1 MSSTGRLYLVLR
13 TSSPVRALSVGDR
26 DEALALCARNPAA
39 NVFVA
44 SRIEEGVLRAKSGSL
59 LGYHVGGQLRGMCW
73 VSANV
78 VPVECDD
85 EAIEAI
91 AARIRRWHRGC
102 ASLFGPSGQVDAMW
116 QQLAPHW
123 GRPRAIRAVQPLLT
137 TSTHPRELGLSV
149 DPRVRPARRDEV
161 DLVVPAA
168 AAMFTEEIGYP
179 PYHGSARSY
188 RVLIA
193 GLVGEGHTFV
203 WVEDGEVLFKA
214 DVGSAAIGASQIQ
227 GVWLAPRLRG
237 QGLATSL
244 MAAATALIL
253 DGVAPLATLYVNDYN
268 APARA
273 TYQAIGFQE
282 VGTFT
287 TVLL

>member
-1 MSSTGRLYLVLR
+1 VLR
-13 TSSPVRALSVGDR
+13 TSSPVRALSVGDH
-26 DEALALCARNPAA
+26 DEALALCAREPAA

-44 SRIEEGVLRAKSGSL
+44 SRIEEGALRAKSGSL
-59 LGYHVGGQLRGMCW
+59 LGYHVGRELRGMCW

-85 EAIEAI
+85 EAIEAV
-91 AARIRRWHRGC
+91 AARIRRGHRGC
-102 ASLFGPSGQVDAMW
+102 ASLFGPSGQVQALW
-116 QQLAPHW
+116 QRLAPHW
-123 GRPRAIRAVQPLLT
+123 GRPRAIRTVQPLLA
-137 TSTHPRELGLSV
+137 TSTHPRELGLAI
-149 DPRVRPARRDEV
+149 DPRVRPARKDEV
-161 DLVVPAA
+161 DLVLPAA

-179 PYHGSARSY
+179 PYHGSSRAY

-237 QGLATSL
+237 QGLATPL

-253 DGVAPLATLYVNDYN
+253 DGVTPLATLYVNDYN

-273 TYQAIGFQE
+273 TYRAIGFQE